1 MVTMLRV
8 FVIYKPLR
16 FFLLLA
22 AATAAPALLVILRFL
37 YFYAMDEGQGHIQ
50 SLTLS
55 VALMAIAGV
64 LAVGGVLADLL
75 ATNRILLEDIRRR
88 LLVAEIRAA
97 DEASR
102 HAR

>member
-1 MVTMLRV
+1 
-8 FVIYKPLR
+8 
-16 FFLLLA
+16 
-22 AATAAPALLVILRFL
+22 
-37 YFYAMDEGQGHIQ
+37 
-50 SLTLS
+50 
-55 VALMAIAGV
+55 MAIAGV
-64 LAVGGVLADLL
+64 LAVGGALADLL